1 MPATIFRTFPGRM
14 NLVAASRQS
23 SSIFI
28 GNNDRV
34 GIVDTPTGHG
44 FCHLPPFRGFRDRP
58 FPDDDSQGYLHEQFV
73 LHPLLQTDYIAL
85 RNYEYAN
92 RRNWR

>member
-23 SSIFI
+23 STIFTAHE
-28 GNNDRV
+28 DRV

-44 FCHLPPFRGFRDRP
+44 FCHLPKFRGFRLRQ
-58 FPDDDSQGYLHEQFV
+58 FPDDDSEGYLLPQYV
-73 LHPLLQTDYIAL
+73 LPSLYNLTS
-85 RNYEYAN
+85 
-92 RRNWR
+92 